1 MVLFHTVSVFNCWD
15 LYLNILIHFWTILL
29 SPFVLL
35 ILCIENTIFLSLC
48 MDDLTVCTFQ
58 VFDISSNRA
67 GYFALQV
74 SLMIVYLEGVAGSVN
89 PGSLLIVM

>member
-1 MVLFHTVSVFNCWD
+1 
-15 LYLNILIHFWTILL
+15 
-29 SPFVLL
+29 
-35 ILCIENTIFLSLC
+35 

-74 SLMIVYLEGVAGSVN
+74 SLLVVYLEGGWFSEGRKPIDRDVIFFVMFDFGDEYISC
-89 PGSLLIVM
+89 IVYLVDIQEDKLTKTFSQLPPYRCE